1 VTPYSWQTNQ
11 TFQQLQQIYIAG
23 HASAGGALH
32 QAQAEL
38 YAIVQ
43 QQAAVLSYLDSFWLV
58 GGVLV
63 TMIPPVLLLRKPAP
77 GAFAPPA
84 H

>member
-1 VTPYSWQTNQ
+1 MTPCSWQINHML
-11 TFQQLQQIYIAG
+11 QQLQQIYIAG
-23 HASAGGALH
+23 HASAVGALH

-38 YAIVQ
+38 YATVQ

-63 TMIPPVLLLRKPAP
+63 AMIPLVLLLRKPVP
-77 GAFAPPA
+77 GALAPPA

>member
-1 VTPYSWQTNQ
+1 MLAAPQ
-11 TFQQLQQIYIAG
+11 G
-23 HASAGGALH
+23 GSAVGALH

-43 QQAAVLSYLDSFWLV
+43 QQAAVLSYIDSFWLV
-58 GGVLV
+58 GAVLLAMV
-63 TMIPPVLLLRKPAP
+63 PLVLLLRKPAP
-77 GAFAPPA
+77 GAAAPPV